1 MSEKTNFLNGKPK
14 KKLWLNLYDC
24 TNFSNWMNINKS
36 EMELV

>member
-14 KKLWLNLYDC
+14 KNLWLNLCDC
-24 TNFSNWMNINKS
+24 TKFSNWMNISTS